1 MRYLWTEDTG
11 AGLHFWK
18 LVNQLFFDNELVVES
33 KGSNQGLLDAVI
45 DLDIKTISELATKA
59 GVSKPTIYEY
69 INGKSPLSAAF
80 IRLCDYLN
88 VDPHE
93 ILIETETASME
104 D

>member
-1 MRYLWTEDTG
+1 MKNLI
-11 AGLHFWK
+11 L
-18 LVNQLFFDNELVVES
+18 NEKELR
-33 KGSNQGLLDAVI
+33 KKMI
-45 DLDIKTISELATKA
+45 DLDIKTINELASKT

-69 INGKSPLSAAF
+69 INGKSPLSVAF

-93 ILIETETASME
+93 ILIETETISTE

>member
-1 MRYLWTEDTG
+1 MKSLI
-11 AGLHFWK
+11 L
-18 LVNQLFFDNELVVES
+18 NEKELR
-33 KGSNQGLLDAVI
+33 KKMI
-45 DLDIKTISELATKA
+45 DLDIKTINELATKA

-80 IRLCDYLN
+80 VRLCDYLN

-93 ILIETETASME
+93 ILIESETTAME

>member
-1 MRYLWTEDTG
+1 MKNLI
-11 AGLHFWK
+11 L
-18 LVNQLFFDNELVVES
+18 NEKELR
-33 KGSNQGLLDAVI
+33 KKMI
-45 DLDIKTISELATKA
+45 DLDVKTINELATKS

-93 ILIETETASME
+93 ILIESETTSTE

>member
-1 MRYLWTEDTG
+1 M
-11 AGLHFWK
+11 K
-18 LVNQLFFDNELVVES
+18 ILVLSEKEFR
-33 KGSNQGLLDAVI
+33 KKMI
-45 DLDIKTISELATKA
+45 DLDIKTINELATKA

-88 VDPHE
+88 ADPHE
-93 ILIETETASME
+93 ILMETETTSTE

>member
-1 MRYLWTEDTG
+1 MKNLILNEK
-11 AGLHFWK
+11 K
-18 LVNQLFFDNELVVES
+18 LR
-33 KGSNQGLLDAVI
+33 KKMI
-45 DLDIKTISELATKA
+45 DLDIKTINELATKT

-80 IRLCDYLN
+80 VRLCNYLN

-93 ILIETETASME
+93 ILIETETASKE

>member
-1 MRYLWTEDTG
+1 MKNLI
-11 AGLHFWK
+11 L
-18 LVNQLFFDNELVVES
+18 NEKEFR
-33 KGSNQGLLDAVI
+33 KKMI
-45 DLDIKTISELATKA
+45 DLDIKTVNELATKA

-93 ILIETETASME
+93 ILIETETTSME

>member
-1 MRYLWTEDTG
+1 MKNLI
-11 AGLHFWK
+11 L
-18 LVNQLFFDNELVVES
+18 NEKELR
-33 KGSNQGLLDAVI
+33 KKMI
-45 DLDIKTISELATKA
+45 DLDIKTINELAAKA

-93 ILIETETASME
+93 ILIEAETTSTE

>member
-1 MRYLWTEDTG
+1 MKNLI
-11 AGLHFWK
+11 L
-18 LVNQLFFDNELVVES
+18 NEKELR
-33 KGSNQGLLDAVI
+33 KKMI
-45 DLDIKTISELATKA
+45 DLDIKTINELATKA

-80 IRLCDYLN
+80 IRLCDYLY

-93 ILIETETASME
+93 ILIESETTSTE

>member
-1 MRYLWTEDTG
+1 MKNLI
-11 AGLHFWK
+11 L
-18 LVNQLFFDNELVVES
+18 NEKEFR
-33 KGSNQGLLDAVI
+33 KKMI
-45 DLDIKTISELATKA
+45 DLDIKTINELAKKA

-80 IRLCDYLN
+80 VRLCYYLN

-93 ILIETETASME
+93 ILIESETTFSE

>member
-1 MRYLWTEDTG
+1 MKNLI
-11 AGLHFWK
+11 L
-18 LVNQLFFDNELVVES
+18 NEKELR
-33 KGSNQGLLDAVI
+33 KKMI
-45 DLDIKTISELATKA
+45 DLDIKTINELATKA

-80 IRLCDYLN
+80 VRLCDYLN

-93 ILIETETASME
+93 ILIETEATSTE